1 MARLIFAALAL
12 LAPLFAQQTVDN
24 RSAIE
29 TAPFRTSPFSLG
41 VCQIGDF
48 WLNTNTVPA
57 TLEQCAAGNVWNAF
71 SGGGSGGFV
80 YTGLLASIPATCTVG
95 QVAFITDATAGQNQY
110 NCTATNTWTQNLN
123 SGSGG
128 ANTALSNLAT
138 VSINTSLLPQTTV
151 NLGSS
156 SKPFQNLFLYGGG
169 TFGSNSFELT
179 GVPTTN
185 RVWTLQDTTDTLV
198 GRATT
203 DTLTNKSIAGSEINS
218 STVGPVYGGTGEANN
233 SANTITFSG
242 NYGLTLTLSNT
253 TSVTL
258 PTNGT
263 LINNTQNTSGNAGT
277 ATSVAGGAAGSIPY
291 QTGSAATTFVSGN
304 TSGSTD
310 AVLTSTASSG
320 SYSSTSLK
328 NAPAL
333 SAANM
338 SSFPT
343 LNQNT
348 TGNAATATAANTA
361 ITSGHVVDAGG
372 SNAFA
377 DSGVVAANLVV
388 STSPGAGIAHFAGS
402 TQALTSSAVSLTADV
417 SGILPQ
423 TNGGLATGK
432 IAFTPPTTAWTIAPA
447 GDNQTTTVPNGTLLS
462 NALTSGDVFFGVGG
476 VATATS
482 LAGAGIQAALNAPC
496 QIAITSIGSTFT
508 LSAGASCADT
518 SGTAGT
524 HNFGNI
530 VPLVWFYDSTSTTLI
545 QLTVTSA
552 TPSTGTVVYNTSAIA
567 GNNGTMYVSSGGVG
581 QQGPTGP
588 TGAAGTNGIVSA
600 VQADGTPL
608 STQSTV
614 NFQDAITVN
623 GIGVA
628 WSNPS
633 AGNVKPVI
641 TSAPTLGSITG
652 FGTGVATAL
661 AANVSGTGAICLTS
675 GSACNSASLTVG
687 TSTVTSGTNT
697 YIEYNN
703 NGVLGE
709 YQFVPIANG
718 GLNSAT
724 AAASAV
730 WGNPTGSTAAAQY
743 TTTPIVGSIA
753 VNSTTVPASGYG
765 MNLNSSTS
773 LGWFTAG
780 SEALTLSTGLL
791 IIKGSGTSTA
801 NNSLTIQN
809 NNNHAASLGITGTTY
824 STSPYSADQVVL
836 YETVAAGGML
846 IGTGNVAP
854 VAFYVDATK
863 VATLGTDYS
872 LGLTLGSKL
881 ECTHG
886 SNATCGMAQLSSGT
900 VTVST
905 TAIGALATSTSG
917 YSVTL
922 TEQTCSGTC
931 GAVQLGTVTGGS
943 SFVINGLSTDNSYVY
958 WEIHYIN

>member
-1 MARLIFAALAL
+1 MAIHSSALTPSYARARAMLSWAL
-12 LAPLFAQQTVDN
+12 PGLLCACSSNPSGPT
-24 RSAIE
+24 I
-29 TAPFRTSPFSLG
+29 
-41 VCQIGDF
+41 
-48 WLNTNTVPA
+48 VPA
-57 TLEQCAAGNVWNAF
+57 TDGGRDVAVESAVKDGGGVSDTTTSSDAESTKDAGN
-71 SGGGSGGFV
+71 
-80 YTGLLASIPATCTVG
+80 
-95 QVAFITDATAGQNQY
+95 TD
-110 NCTATNTWTQNLN
+110 
-123 SGSGG
+123 
-128 ANTALSNLAT
+128 
-138 VSINTSLLPQTTV
+138 VDVLP
-151 NLGSS
+151 
-156 SKPFQNLFLYGGG
+156 
-169 TFGSNSFELT
+169 
-179 GVPTTN
+179 
-185 RVWTLQDTTDTLV
+185 
-198 GRATT
+198 
-203 DTLTNKSIAGSEINS
+203 I
-218 STVGPVYGGTGEANN
+218 
-233 SANTITFSG
+233 
-242 NYGLTLTLSNT
+242 
-253 TSVTL
+253 
-258 PTNGT
+258 
-263 LINNTQNTSGNAGT
+263 GT
-277 ATSVAGGAAGSIPY
+277 ATSAPLATCPGDAYTGATCMTVTVSCSGIADDTATLAITQPGGTAVGTVLLMAGGGGTKFFNIPEISGLLAANFRIVEIEWESAWPQATPASALRGACRAGTLSQWIYDNVHGGAEAAKTTGFCGLGLSGGGAFFTYSVAHYGRKSIY
-291 QTGSAATTFVSGN
+291 DYLEIMSGP
-304 TSGSTD
+304 SVAKLDFGCD
-310 AVLTSTASSG
+310 P
-320 SYSSTSLK
+320 SLYDGGPRYVCPDLP
-328 NAPAL
+328 NAP
-333 SAANM
+333 
-338 SSFPT
+338 F
-343 LNQNT
+343 
-348 TGNAATATAANTA
+348 
-361 ITSGHVVDAGG
+361 
-372 SNAFA
+372 
-377 DSGVVAANLVV
+377 
-388 STSPGAGIAHFAGS
+388 
-402 TQALTSSAVSLTADV
+402 
-417 SGILPQ
+417 
-423 TNGGLATGK
+423 
-432 IAFTPPTTAWTIAPA
+432 AFTPPTTAWTIAPA

-697 YIEYNN
+697 YIEYDN